1 MRIAVLGTGTMGS
14 AMARTLARAGL
25 EVTAWNR
32 TLDRA
37 RALEADGITVEPAIW
52 AAVADADVVLTMAFD
67 ARATLDLAAR
77 FLGAMR
83 EDAIWLQ
90 CSTVGPNGIRWLVD
104 QADQYGVALVDAP
117 VVGSRAP
124 AEAGELVVLVSGAPA
139 LVERVRPVLEAVGS
153 ATVNAGIEIGKASA
167 LKLACNAYIASVTA
181 ALGQSIA
188 MCRELGVDPALF
200 LEAMGASALDSA
212 YLRSK
217 GAMMVDGDFTPSFA
231 VDGAL
236 KDIALMIQSVDPEV
250 TPLLPVLRGAF
261 GAASAAGHGNQ
272 DIAAVV
278 SSFS

>member
-1 MRIAVLGTGTMGS
+1 MRIAILGTGTMGS
-14 AMARTLARAGL
+14 GMARALARAGL
-25 EVTAWNR
+25 DVTVWNR
-32 TLDRA
+32 TVEKA
-37 RALEADGITVEPAIW
+37 RALESDGITVETTIW
-52 AAVADADVVLTMAFD
+52 AAVSDADVVLTMAFD

-83 EDAIWLQ
+83 EDAIWMQ
-90 CSTVGPNGIRWLVD
+90 SGTVGPNGMRWLVD

-124 AEAGELVVLVSGAPA
+124 AESGELVMLVSGPPT
-139 LVERVRPVLEAVGS
+139 LVERLRPVLDALGS
-153 ATVNAGIEIGKASA
+153 TTVVAGIEIGQASA

-188 MCRELGVDPALF
+188 MSRELGVDPSLF
-200 LEAMGASALDSA
+200 LEAIKGSALNNA
-212 YLRSK
+212 YVQGK
-217 GAMMVDGDFTPSFA
+217 GAMMVAGDFTPSFA

-250 TPLLPVLRGAF
+250 TPLLPVLRGAY
-261 GAASAAGHGNQ
+261 GAASAAGHGRQ

-278 SSFS
+278 ASFS